1 MAQNPTRTYLVT
13 NTASAVD
20 GRRIT
25 FRHSAPAGAVVSIRV
40 DGHPAR
46 ALLTDTLLT
55 GGRYAAELE
64 RRYL

>member
-1 MAQNPTRTYLVT
+1 MAQNPTRIYVVT
-13 NTASAVD
+13 NNAPVTS
-20 GRRIT
+20 GRIT

-40 DGHPAR
+40 DGRPAR